1 MIERHLT
8 RLRARHALSEAEEAA
23 VRSLIASTRTV
34 GARTTV
40 IRDRAR
46 LDHSTLLLDGLM
58 CRAKDLSDG
67 ERQITELHV
76 AGDFAD
82 MHSFTLKRLDHQV
95 HTLTECTIGIA
106 PHERVHALT
115 ERHPRLARI
124 YWFST
129 NLDAAI
135 HREWELS
142 LGKRDAAQRLA
153 ALFCEMHVR
162 LGLVGLADAN
172 GFQLRL
178 TQAEL
183 GECVGLT
190 PVHVNRTLK
199 QLREDGLVSFQNWR
213 VELPDIAAL
222 RAAADWSDGYLYL
235 DAEPL

>member
-34 GARTTV
+34 GARTAV